1 MPKSIIFCNFG
12 KLLDS
17 LLMDK
22 LIGRKLEQAKLQA
35 CMESERS
42 EFVVVYGRR
51 RIGKTFL
58 VRRFFKDNYA
68 FSFVGKHEMRREQ
81 QLAEFAKE
89 LMCYSHSTFV
99 PQLKNWTEAFD
110 ALQRLLETYNIPGK
124 KVVFFDEMPWMD
136 TPKSD
141 FVSALENFWNGWAN
155 MRDDIVLV
163 ACGSAT
169 SWMVDK
175 LLHNQGGLFNRITQK
190 IYLRPFKLSEM
201 EQYLDEKHFGWNR
214 YQIAQ
219 CYMILGGI
227 PFYLTL
233 LNPKLSLLSNIDEL
247 FFADAHAMLRTEY
260 NELYSTLFKRP
271 DNYLAVI
278 RMLTERKEGF
288 TRKEIN
294 EKTKLGGAALS
305 KILSDLEQ
313 CDFIFSYARYGN
325 AKNNAIYR
333 IKDFYT
339 LFYYKYVNGI
349 DTKDSLRW
357 THLSSTP
364 QVSSWQGFSFELL
377 CLLHLDEIKKA
388 LGIDRILNDAS
399 AWRSRQ
405 PEQNTQIDL
414 VIERADHNINL
425 CEMKFSSGM
434 YAIDKGY
441 EQKLRERMS
450 IFLAETMTRCS
461 TRITMV
467 TTYGVLQN
475 KHSGIVN
482 DEVLLDDLFE

>member
-1 MPKSIIFCNFG
+1 
-12 KLLDS
+12 
-17 LLMDK
+17 
-22 LIGRKLEQAKLQA
+22 
-35 CMESERS
+35 MESERS

-68 FSFVGKHEMRREQ
+68 FSFVGKHEMGREQ
-81 QLAEFAKE
+81 QLTEFAKE
-89 LMCYSHSTFV
+89 LMRYSHSTFV

-175 LLHNQGGLFNRITQK
+175 LLHNKGGLFNRITQK

-288 TRKEIN
+288 TRKEIS

>member
-1 MPKSIIFCNFG
+1 
-12 KLLDS
+12 
-17 LLMDK
+17 MDK

-58 VRRFFKDNYA
+58 VRRFFRDNYA
-68 FSFVGKHEMRREQ
+68 FSFVGKHEMGREQ
-81 QLAEFAKE
+81 QLTEFAKE
-89 LMCYSHSTFV
+89 LMRYSHSTFV

-110 ALQRLLETYNIPGK
+110 ALQRLLETYGIPDK

-190 IYLRPFKLSEM
+190 LYLRPFKLSEM

-288 TRKEIN
+288 TRKEIS

-461 TRITMV
+461 TRITMI

>member
-1 MPKSIIFCNFG
+1 
-12 KLLDS
+12 
-17 LLMDK
+17 
-22 LIGRKLEQAKLQA
+22 
-35 CMESERS
+35 MESERS

-89 LMCYSHSTFV
+89 LMCYSHSTFG

-141 FVSALENFWNGWAN
+141 FVSALENFWNGWVN

-190 IYLRPFKLSEM
+190 LYLRPFKLSEM

-288 TRKEIN
+288 TRKEIS

-399 AWRSRQ
+399 AWRSKQ

-461 TRITMV
+461 TRITLV

>member
-1 MPKSIIFCNFG
+1 
-12 KLLDS
+12 
-17 LLMDK
+17 
-22 LIGRKLEQAKLQA
+22 
-35 CMESERS
+35 MESERS

-450 IFLAETMTRCS
+450 IFLAETMTRCI
-461 TRITMV
+461 TRITLV

>member
-1 MPKSIIFCNFG
+1 
-12 KLLDS
+12 
-17 LLMDK
+17 
-22 LIGRKLEQAKLQA
+22 
-35 CMESERS
+35 MESERS

-190 IYLRPFKLSEM
+190 LYLRPFKLSEM

-214 YQIAQ
+214 YQIVQ

-288 TRKEIN
+288 TRKEIS

-461 TRITMV
+461 TRITLV